1 MGEGS
6 RLHLVVGCNGPL
18 GVEIMER
25 VVARGER
32 ARGLCRSGRAAAPPG
47 VEVLAVDAADRA
59 AMGRAAAGAHV
70 IHACV
75 GVDYPR
81 WRELWPPIVEGLL
94 AAAAASGAALVFG
107 DNLYAYGPQEVP
119 LREDLPGTTFGVK
132 PALRARLTER
142 MLAAHARGEARVAL
156 VRASDFYGPRVRLSW
171 LGERVFARLLAGR
184 PASLVGEADQPHAF
198 TYLPDF
204 GTAMLAVADA
214 PDAFGEIWH
223 VPNAPAL
230 TLREAV
236 TRVAALA
243 GTAPRVQVLPWPL
256 LRLLGLVVPVF
267 RELAEMRFQWD
278 RPYLVDHGKFAARF
292 GDLATPLDEG
302 LAATLAWY
310 REEARRSAT

>member
-18 GVEIMER
+18 GVEVMER
-25 VVARGER
+25 LTARGER
-32 ARGLCRSGRAAAPPG
+32 VRGLCRSGRAAAPPG
-47 VEVLAVDAADRA
+47 AEVLAVDAADRE
-59 AMGRAAAGAHV
+59 AMVRAAAGAEV

-94 AAAAASGAALVFG
+94 AAAAASGAALLFG
-107 DNLYAYGPQEVP
+107 DNLYAYGPQNWP
-119 LREDLPGTTFGVK
+119 LREDLPGTTLGVK

-156 VRASDFYGPRVRLSW
+156 VRASDFYGPRVRQSW

-184 PASLVGEADQPHAF
+184 PASLVGGADQPHAF

-204 GTAMLAVADA
+204 ATAMLAVADA
-214 PDAFGEIWH
+214 PDALGGIWH

-236 TRVAALA
+236 TRIAALA
-243 GTAPRVQVLPWPL
+243 GTEPRVQVLPWPL

-267 RELAEMRFQWD
+267 RELAEMKFQWD
-278 RPYLVDHGKFAARF
+278 RPYLVDHAKFAARF
-292 GDLATPLDEG
+292 GELATPLDEG
-302 LAATLAWY
+302 LAATVSWY